1 MKRKNQAKA
10 LFLAL
15 MMVLCTLL
23 MAACGGGE
31 GGGQSGTDAEYTV
44 TITDPTGT
52 PITSGVVVK
61 FMQNGT
67 QAAMQTVN
75 ENGKAIKTM
84 PKGDYTVE
92 LQFTGSGTKYTY
104 DDSNTSLSADK
115 TDLTI
120 ELYNVLGDKTM
131 DVTING
137 EVHTL
142 HYVEPGCTAV
152 ELNKDSRTYFLYT
165 PTSTG
170 LFEFSVLGTDAAI
183 GYYGT
188 NFAVMDHTITEVVD
202 NKFTISV
209 RAANLGDETS
219 GTFVAVIGI
228 DPSETDGVLCI
239 ERIGEP
245 NWSVSDEPWTIYET
259 TATLSSYTLPAGTK
273 LAEFDLT
280 ASTDTYNI
288 VYNEA
293 DGFYHLDSENGP
305 LVYVQLGG
313 TESENAGY
321 AAPFQVILTHE
332 NVSRYFYNDDGKFI
346 KKESYS
352 KCLREYIEYMDAE
365 SGVYPLT
372 EDLKYIIQNRGIQ
385 SGWFDPENKGY
396 LFVDSSGAHV
406 PGINNEISW
415 LFMCRYAA

>member
-1 MKRKNQAKA
+1 MKRTNQTKS
-10 LFLAL
+10 LLLAIL
-15 MMVLCTLL
+15 MLLSTLL
-23 MAACGGGE
+23 LAACGGE

-44 TITDPTGT
+44 TIADPAGT

-75 ENGKAIKTM
+75 DKGQAIKTM

-104 DDSNTSLSADK
+104 STENLTLSAEK
-115 TDLTI
+115 TALTV
-120 ELYNVLGDKTM
+120 ELYNVLGDKTC
-131 DVTING
+131 
-137 EVHTL
+137 EVYVDGVPQNL
-142 HYVEPGCTAV
+142 HYVDPGCTAV
-152 ELNKDSRTYFLYT
+152 ELSKDSRTYFLFT
-165 PTSTG
+165 PTATG
-170 LFEFSVLGTDAAI
+170 MFEFSILGTDAAI
-183 GYYGT
+183 GYYG
-188 NFAVMDHTITEVVD
+188 NPFAVLDHSGKEIVN

-209 RAANLGDETS
+209 REANLGTEES
-219 GTFVAVIGI
+219 GTFIAVIGI

-239 ERIGEP
+239 QRIGDP
-245 NWSVSDEPWTIYET
+245 AWDVSDEPWTVYEA
-259 TATLSSYTLPAGTK
+259 TAQLAPYTLPAGTK

-280 ASTDTYNI
+280 ASTDTYNL

-313 TESENAGY
+313 VEDESAGY

-332 NVSRYFYNDDGKFI
+332 NVSRYFYNDDGKFL
-346 KKESYS
+346 KKETYS
-352 KCLREYIEYMDAE
+352 NCLRQYIANMDAD

-372 EDLKYIIQNRGIQ
+372 EDLRYIIQNRGIQ
-385 SGWFDPENKGY
+385 RGWFDPDNEGY
-396 LFVDSSGAHV
+396 LFVDADGGRV
-406 PGINNEISW
+406 VGINNEISW